1 MHLAIILR
9 KEDRGEADELVV
21 FMSRDLG
28 WLRGVAKNSRRSRV
42 RFGGHL
48 ETFSAVELSL
58 RPRRRDDL
66 VWIEDS
72 QVVEGFLGIRK
83 EIGKVAAASYFLEL
97 ASLFMGEGSP
107 EPPLFDFLHHFL
119 RELDATEPQP
129 LVLLFD
135 EIRLLGML
143 GLQPSFGH
151 CAACGG
157 NFEAG
162 SQAAFVPAHGGACH
176 MHCVGPGMGS
186 TPLSPQTVA
195 IVQRGLQLDAP
206 AASRLRLSRKGL
218 DELRRALS
226 AFVRFMRGR
235 EVKSLAFIESLARWS
250 HKKRLSEG

>member
-1 MHLAIILR
+1 MAIILR

-21 FMSRDLG
+21 FMSRELG
-28 WLRGVAKNSRRSRV
+28 WLRGVAKNSRKSRV

-72 QVVEGFLGIRK
+72 QVVEGFLGIRS

-97 ASLFMGEGSP
+97 SSLFMGEGSP
-107 EPPLFDFLHHFL
+107 DPSLFDFLHRFL
-119 RELDATEPQP
+119 RDLDAADPQP

-143 GLQPSFGH
+143 GLQPSFGP
-151 CAACGG
+151 CAACGDR
-157 NFEAG
+157 FEPG
-162 SQAAFVPAHGGACH
+162 RQVGFVPAHGGACH
-176 MHCVGPGMGS
+176 LHCVGHGMGY
-186 TPLSPQTVA
+186 THLSPETVT
-195 IVQRGLQLDAP
+195 IVQRGLVLDVP

-218 DELRRALS
+218 DELRRGLS

-235 EVKSLAFIESLARWS
+235 EVRSLAFLESLARWS
-250 HKKRLSEG
+250 HKPT